1 MDNSNYIAVADF
13 AGVGL
18 LARHCSL
25 DKLAIA
31 IEQAKQFDLTPL
43 FCYDLI
49 YDALENWELDEINP
63 NKDKYNKLINGCDYV
78 DFNGK
83 RQYNAGIKNV
93 WVNYAYSRYL
103 LINHYNDT
111 ASGTVKKDFDFS
123 VGATLAEVKD
133 ISNSYKNMGKIAYE
147 GVHSFLCNNQSEYPL
162 FDGCNCTL
170 SCGCS
175 GKCTCGKTKKT
186 TGLNIINIDKYNDF
200 DDDFKDNCCIDNY
213 L

>member
-1 MDNSNYIAVADF
+1 MDNSNYITISDF
-13 AGVGL
+13 EGVGL

-25 DKLAIA
+25 EKLAIA
-31 IEQAKQFDLTPL
+31 IEQAKQFDLIPL
-43 FCYDLI
+43 FCYDMMF
-49 YDALENWELDEINP
+49 DVFENWNLNENSP
-63 NKDKYNKLINGCDYV
+63 NKLKYNRLIEGCDYV
-78 DFNGK
+78 DSNGK

-93 WVNYAYSRYL
+93 WVNYSYARYL

-147 GVHSFLCNNQSEYPL
+147 SVHTFLCYNKAEYPL
-162 FDGCNCTL
+162 FDDCNCKLT
-170 SCGCS
+170 CGCS

-186 TGLNIINIDKYNDF
+186 SGMSIINISKFDDEFNDF
-200 DDDFKDNCCIDNY
+200 ECCNT
-213 L
+213 LKNGK